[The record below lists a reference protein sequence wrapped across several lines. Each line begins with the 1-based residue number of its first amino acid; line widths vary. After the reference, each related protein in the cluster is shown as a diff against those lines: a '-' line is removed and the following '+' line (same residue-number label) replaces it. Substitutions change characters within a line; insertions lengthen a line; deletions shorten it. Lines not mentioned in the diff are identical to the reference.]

1 MKIKCN
7 KKEFKL
13 EIFIIVLSIV
23 SILIHL
29 YKIIFMHDK
38 LNTELII
45 TLVFL
50 ILVIVAIIF
59 LLNRIYIKVNRGK
72 LYVSSLDLV
81 NKRILK
87 DSINIKD
94 IEKYGFSTDLKLN
107 YNKYDIV
114 LQSKNKKLIISV
126 NQFKNKD
133 ILRLLELIEDKT
145 NIKPTGLAKYLRETK
160 KIMKTNVMRILDQKK
175 IRYVIHT
182 YQNAVSGIEVADTLN
197 ESYDKVFKT
206 LVTVSN
212 TNNHYVFVVPVNK
225 ELDLKKA
232 AKVVGE
238 KSIEMLKSALLLPLT
253 GYIHGGCSPV
263 GMKKQFRTIV
273 DKSASNKDRIFVSGG
288 KIGYQIEIE
297 LSELKKVVNFEFE
310 DITKDN

>member
-13 EIFIIVLSIV
+13 EIFIIVLSVV

-38 LNTELII
+38 LNIELII

-87 DSINIKD
+87 DNINIKD

-114 LQSKNKKLIISV
+114 LQSKNKKLIIPV

-145 NIKPTGLAKYLRETK
+145 NIKPTGLAKHLR
-160 KIMKTNVMRILDQKK
+160 KT
-175 IRYVIHT
+175 
-182 YQNAVSGIEVADTLN
+182 
-197 ESYDKVFKT
+197 
-206 LVTVSN
+206 
-212 TNNHYVFVVPVNK
+212 
-225 ELDLKKA
+225 
-232 AKVVGE
+232 E
-238 KSIEMLKSALLLPLT
+238 K
-253 GYIHGGCSPV
+253 
-263 GMKKQFRTIV
+263 
-273 DKSASNKDRIFVSGG
+273 
-288 KIGYQIEIE
+288 
-297 LSELKKVVNFEFE
+297 
-310 DITKDN
+310 

>member
-72 LYVSSLDLV
+72 LFVSSLDLV

-114 LQSKNKKLIISV
+114 LQSKNKKLIIPVS
-126 NQFKNKD
+126 QFKNKD
-133 ILRLLELIEDKT
+133 ILKLLELIEDKT
-145 NIKPTGLAKYLRETK
+145 NIKPTGLAKYLRET
-160 KIMKTNVMRILDQKK
+160 
-175 IRYVIHT
+175 
-182 YQNAVSGIEVADTLN
+182 
-197 ESYDKVFKT
+197 
-206 LVTVSN
+206 
-212 TNNHYVFVVPVNK
+212 
-225 ELDLKKA
+225 
-232 AKVVGE
+232 E
-238 KSIEMLKSALLLPLT
+238 K
-253 GYIHGGCSPV
+253 
-263 GMKKQFRTIV
+263 
-273 DKSASNKDRIFVSGG
+273 
-288 KIGYQIEIE
+288 
-297 LSELKKVVNFEFE
+297 
-310 DITKDN
+310 

>member
-72 LYVSSLDLV
+72 LCVSSLDLV

-114 LQSKNKKLIISV
+114 LQSKNKKLIIPVS
-126 NQFKNKD
+126 QFKNKD
-133 ILRLLELIEDKT
+133 ILKLLELIEDKT
-145 NIKPTGLAKYLRETK
+145 NIKPTGLAKYLRET
-160 KIMKTNVMRILDQKK
+160 
-175 IRYVIHT
+175 
-182 YQNAVSGIEVADTLN
+182 
-197 ESYDKVFKT
+197 
-206 LVTVSN
+206 
-212 TNNHYVFVVPVNK
+212 
-225 ELDLKKA
+225 
-232 AKVVGE
+232 E
-238 KSIEMLKSALLLPLT
+238 K
-253 GYIHGGCSPV
+253 
-263 GMKKQFRTIV
+263 
-273 DKSASNKDRIFVSGG
+273 
-288 KIGYQIEIE
+288 
-297 LSELKKVVNFEFE
+297 
-310 DITKDN
+310 

>member
-13 EIFIIVLSIV
+13 EIFIVVLSIV

-114 LQSKNKKLIISV
+114 LQSKNKKLIIPV

-145 NIKPTGLAKYLRETK
+145 NIKPTGLAKHLRETK
-160 KIMKTNVMRILDQKK
+160 K
-175 IRYVIHT
+175 
-182 YQNAVSGIEVADTLN
+182 
-197 ESYDKVFKT
+197 
-206 LVTVSN
+206 
-212 TNNHYVFVVPVNK
+212 
-225 ELDLKKA
+225 
-232 AKVVGE
+232 
-238 KSIEMLKSALLLPLT
+238 
-253 GYIHGGCSPV
+253 
-263 GMKKQFRTIV
+263 
-273 DKSASNKDRIFVSGG
+273 
-288 KIGYQIEIE
+288 
-297 LSELKKVVNFEFE
+297 
-310 DITKDN
+310 

>member
-114 LQSKNKKLIISV
+114 LQSKNKKLIIPV

-145 NIKPTGLAKYLRETK
+145 NIKPTGLAKYLRE
-160 KIMKTNVMRILDQKK
+160 
-175 IRYVIHT
+175 
-182 YQNAVSGIEVADTLN
+182 IE
-197 ESYDKVFKT
+197 K
-206 LVTVSN
+206 
-212 TNNHYVFVVPVNK
+212 
-225 ELDLKKA
+225 
-232 AKVVGE
+232 
-238 KSIEMLKSALLLPLT
+238 
-253 GYIHGGCSPV
+253 
-263 GMKKQFRTIV
+263 
-273 DKSASNKDRIFVSGG
+273 
-288 KIGYQIEIE
+288 
-297 LSELKKVVNFEFE
+297 
-310 DITKDN
+310 

>member
-13 EIFIIVLSIV
+13 EIFIVVLSIV
-23 SILIHL
+23 SIIIHL

-114 LQSKNKKLIISV
+114 LQSKNKKLIIPV

-145 NIKPTGLAKYLRETK
+145 NIKPTGLAKHLR
-160 KIMKTNVMRILDQKK
+160 KT
-175 IRYVIHT
+175 
-182 YQNAVSGIEVADTLN
+182 
-197 ESYDKVFKT
+197 
-206 LVTVSN
+206 
-212 TNNHYVFVVPVNK
+212 
-225 ELDLKKA
+225 
-232 AKVVGE
+232 E
-238 KSIEMLKSALLLPLT
+238 K
-253 GYIHGGCSPV
+253 
-263 GMKKQFRTIV
+263 
-273 DKSASNKDRIFVSGG
+273 
-288 KIGYQIEIE
+288 
-297 LSELKKVVNFEFE
+297 
-310 DITKDN
+310 

>member
-114 LQSKNKKLIISV
+114 LQSKNKKLIIPV

-145 NIKPTGLAKYLRETK
+145 NIKPTGLAKHLR
-160 KIMKTNVMRILDQKK
+160 KT
-175 IRYVIHT
+175 
-182 YQNAVSGIEVADTLN
+182 
-197 ESYDKVFKT
+197 
-206 LVTVSN
+206 
-212 TNNHYVFVVPVNK
+212 
-225 ELDLKKA
+225 
-232 AKVVGE
+232 E
-238 KSIEMLKSALLLPLT
+238 K
-253 GYIHGGCSPV
+253 
-263 GMKKQFRTIV
+263 
-273 DKSASNKDRIFVSGG
+273 
-288 KIGYQIEIE
+288 
-297 LSELKKVVNFEFE
+297 
-310 DITKDN
+310 

>member
-38 LNTELII
+38 LNAELII

-114 LQSKNKKLIISV
+114 LQSKNKKLIIPV

-145 NIKPTGLAKYLRETK
+145 NIKPTGLAKYLRKTK
-160 KIMKTNVMRILDQKK
+160 K
-175 IRYVIHT
+175 
-182 YQNAVSGIEVADTLN
+182 
-197 ESYDKVFKT
+197 
-206 LVTVSN
+206 
-212 TNNHYVFVVPVNK
+212 
-225 ELDLKKA
+225 
-232 AKVVGE
+232 
-238 KSIEMLKSALLLPLT
+238 
-253 GYIHGGCSPV
+253 
-263 GMKKQFRTIV
+263 
-273 DKSASNKDRIFVSGG
+273 
-288 KIGYQIEIE
+288 
-297 LSELKKVVNFEFE
+297 
-310 DITKDN
+310 

>member
-114 LQSKNKKLIISV
+114 LQSKNKKLIIPV

-145 NIKPTGLAKYLRETK
+145 NIKPTGLAKHLRETK
-160 KIMKTNVMRILDQKK
+160 K
-175 IRYVIHT
+175 
-182 YQNAVSGIEVADTLN
+182 
-197 ESYDKVFKT
+197 
-206 LVTVSN
+206 
-212 TNNHYVFVVPVNK
+212 
-225 ELDLKKA
+225 
-232 AKVVGE
+232 
-238 KSIEMLKSALLLPLT
+238 
-253 GYIHGGCSPV
+253 
-263 GMKKQFRTIV
+263 
-273 DKSASNKDRIFVSGG
+273 
-288 KIGYQIEIE
+288 
-297 LSELKKVVNFEFE
+297 
-310 DITKDN
+310 

>member
-50 ILVIVAIIF
+50 VLVIVAIIF

-114 LQSKNKKLIISV
+114 LQSKNKKLIIPV

-145 NIKPTGLAKYLRETK
+145 NIKPTGLAKYLRET
-160 KIMKTNVMRILDQKK
+160 
-175 IRYVIHT
+175 
-182 YQNAVSGIEVADTLN
+182 
-197 ESYDKVFKT
+197 
-206 LVTVSN
+206 
-212 TNNHYVFVVPVNK
+212 
-225 ELDLKKA
+225 
-232 AKVVGE
+232 E
-238 KSIEMLKSALLLPLT
+238 K
-253 GYIHGGCSPV
+253 
-263 GMKKQFRTIV
+263 
-273 DKSASNKDRIFVSGG
+273 
-288 KIGYQIEIE
+288 
-297 LSELKKVVNFEFE
+297 
-310 DITKDN
+310 

>member
-114 LQSKNKKLIISV
+114 L
-126 NQFKNKD
+126 
-133 ILRLLELIEDKT
+133 
-145 NIKPTGLAKYLRETK
+145 
-160 KIMKTNVMRILDQKK
+160 
-175 IRYVIHT
+175 
-182 YQNAVSGIEVADTLN
+182 
-197 ESYDKVFKT
+197 
-206 LVTVSN
+206 
-212 TNNHYVFVVPVNK
+212 
-225 ELDLKKA
+225 
-232 AKVVGE
+232 
-238 KSIEMLKSALLLPLT
+238 
-253 GYIHGGCSPV
+253 
-263 GMKKQFRTIV
+263 
-273 DKSASNKDRIFVSGG
+273 
-288 KIGYQIEIE
+288 
-297 LSELKKVVNFEFE
+297 
-310 DITKDN
+310 

>member
-50 ILVIVAIIF
+50 ILAIIF

-114 LQSKNKKLIISV
+114 LQSKNKKLIIPV

-133 ILRLLELIEDKT
+133 ILRLLELIEDNT
-145 NIKPTGLAKYLRETK
+145 NIKPTGLAKHLR
-160 KIMKTNVMRILDQKK
+160 KT
-175 IRYVIHT
+175 
-182 YQNAVSGIEVADTLN
+182 
-197 ESYDKVFKT
+197 
-206 LVTVSN
+206 
-212 TNNHYVFVVPVNK
+212 
-225 ELDLKKA
+225 
-232 AKVVGE
+232 E
-238 KSIEMLKSALLLPLT
+238 K
-253 GYIHGGCSPV
+253 
-263 GMKKQFRTIV
+263 
-273 DKSASNKDRIFVSGG
+273 
-288 KIGYQIEIE
+288 
-297 LSELKKVVNFEFE
+297 
-310 DITKDN
+310 

>member
-13 EIFIIVLSIV
+13 EIFIIVLSVV

-38 LNTELII
+38 LNIELII

-114 LQSKNKKLIISV
+114 LQSKNKKLIIPV

-145 NIKPTGLAKYLRETK
+145 NIKPTGLAKYLR
-160 KIMKTNVMRILDQKK
+160 KT
-175 IRYVIHT
+175 
-182 YQNAVSGIEVADTLN
+182 
-197 ESYDKVFKT
+197 
-206 LVTVSN
+206 
-212 TNNHYVFVVPVNK
+212 
-225 ELDLKKA
+225 
-232 AKVVGE
+232 E
-238 KSIEMLKSALLLPLT
+238 K
-253 GYIHGGCSPV
+253 
-263 GMKKQFRTIV
+263 
-273 DKSASNKDRIFVSGG
+273 
-288 KIGYQIEIE
+288 
-297 LSELKKVVNFEFE
+297 
-310 DITKDN
+310 

>member
-1 MKIKCN
+1 MKMKCN

-114 LQSKNKKLIISV
+114 LQSKNKKLIIPV

-145 NIKPTGLAKYLRETK
+145 NIKPTGLAKHLR
-160 KIMKTNVMRILDQKK
+160 KT
-175 IRYVIHT
+175 
-182 YQNAVSGIEVADTLN
+182 
-197 ESYDKVFKT
+197 
-206 LVTVSN
+206 
-212 TNNHYVFVVPVNK
+212 
-225 ELDLKKA
+225 
-232 AKVVGE
+232 E
-238 KSIEMLKSALLLPLT
+238 K
-253 GYIHGGCSPV
+253 
-263 GMKKQFRTIV
+263 
-273 DKSASNKDRIFVSGG
+273 
-288 KIGYQIEIE
+288 
-297 LSELKKVVNFEFE
+297 
-310 DITKDN
+310 

>member
-50 ILVIVAIIF
+50 ILVIVAVIF

-94 IEKYGFSTDLKLN
+94 IEKYGFSTDLRLN

-114 LQSKNKKLIISV
+114 LQSKNKKLIIPV

-145 NIKPTGLAKYLRETK
+145 NIKPTGLAKHLRET
-160 KIMKTNVMRILDQKK
+160 
-175 IRYVIHT
+175 
-182 YQNAVSGIEVADTLN
+182 
-197 ESYDKVFKT
+197 
-206 LVTVSN
+206 
-212 TNNHYVFVVPVNK
+212 
-225 ELDLKKA
+225 
-232 AKVVGE
+232 E
-238 KSIEMLKSALLLPLT
+238 K
-253 GYIHGGCSPV
+253 
-263 GMKKQFRTIV
+263 
-273 DKSASNKDRIFVSGG
+273 
-288 KIGYQIEIE
+288 
-297 LSELKKVVNFEFE
+297 
-310 DITKDN
+310 

>member
-114 LQSKNKKLIISV
+114 LQSKNKKLIIPVS
-126 NQFKNKD
+126 QFKNKD
-133 ILRLLELIEDKT
+133 ILKLLELIEDKT
-145 NIKPTGLAKYLRETK
+145 SIKPTGLAKHLRET
-160 KIMKTNVMRILDQKK
+160 
-175 IRYVIHT
+175 
-182 YQNAVSGIEVADTLN
+182 
-197 ESYDKVFKT
+197 
-206 LVTVSN
+206 
-212 TNNHYVFVVPVNK
+212 
-225 ELDLKKA
+225 
-232 AKVVGE
+232 E
-238 KSIEMLKSALLLPLT
+238 K
-253 GYIHGGCSPV
+253 
-263 GMKKQFRTIV
+263 
-273 DKSASNKDRIFVSGG
+273 
-288 KIGYQIEIE
+288 
-297 LSELKKVVNFEFE
+297 
-310 DITKDN
+310 

>member
-50 ILVIVAIIF
+50 VLVIVGVI
-59 LLNRIYIKVNRGK
+59 LLLSKIYIKVNRGK

-114 LQSKNKKLIISV
+114 LQSKNKKLIIPVS
-126 NQFKNKD
+126 QFKNKD
-133 ILRLLELIEDKT
+133 ILKLLELIEDKT
-145 NIKPTGLAKYLRETK
+145 NIKPTGLAKFLRET
-160 KIMKTNVMRILDQKK
+160 
-175 IRYVIHT
+175 
-182 YQNAVSGIEVADTLN
+182 
-197 ESYDKVFKT
+197 
-206 LVTVSN
+206 
-212 TNNHYVFVVPVNK
+212 
-225 ELDLKKA
+225 
-232 AKVVGE
+232 E
-238 KSIEMLKSALLLPLT
+238 K
-253 GYIHGGCSPV
+253 
-263 GMKKQFRTIV
+263 
-273 DKSASNKDRIFVSGG
+273 
-288 KIGYQIEIE
+288 
-297 LSELKKVVNFEFE
+297 
-310 DITKDN
+310 

>member
-114 LQSKNKKLIISV
+114 LQSKNKKLIIPV

-145 NIKPTGLAKYLRETK
+145 NIKPTGLAKYLREIK
-160 KIMKTNVMRILDQKK
+160 K
-175 IRYVIHT
+175 
-182 YQNAVSGIEVADTLN
+182 
-197 ESYDKVFKT
+197 
-206 LVTVSN
+206 
-212 TNNHYVFVVPVNK
+212 
-225 ELDLKKA
+225 
-232 AKVVGE
+232 
-238 KSIEMLKSALLLPLT
+238 
-253 GYIHGGCSPV
+253 
-263 GMKKQFRTIV
+263 
-273 DKSASNKDRIFVSGG
+273 
-288 KIGYQIEIE
+288 
-297 LSELKKVVNFEFE
+297 
-310 DITKDN
+310 

>member
-13 EIFIIVLSIV
+13 EIFIIVLSVV

-114 LQSKNKKLIISV
+114 LQSKNKKLIIPV

-145 NIKPTGLAKYLRETK
+145 NIKPTGLAKYLRET
-160 KIMKTNVMRILDQKK
+160 
-175 IRYVIHT
+175 
-182 YQNAVSGIEVADTLN
+182 
-197 ESYDKVFKT
+197 
-206 LVTVSN
+206 
-212 TNNHYVFVVPVNK
+212 
-225 ELDLKKA
+225 
-232 AKVVGE
+232 E
-238 KSIEMLKSALLLPLT
+238 K
-253 GYIHGGCSPV
+253 
-263 GMKKQFRTIV
+263 
-273 DKSASNKDRIFVSGG
+273 
-288 KIGYQIEIE
+288 
-297 LSELKKVVNFEFE
+297 
-310 DITKDN
+310 

>member
-13 EIFIIVLSIV
+13 EIFIIVLSVV

-38 LNTELII
+38 LNIELII

-114 LQSKNKKLIISV
+114 LQSKNKKLIIPV

-145 NIKPTGLAKYLRETK
+145 NIKSTGLAKYLRETK
-160 KIMKTNVMRILDQKK
+160 K
-175 IRYVIHT
+175 
-182 YQNAVSGIEVADTLN
+182 
-197 ESYDKVFKT
+197 
-206 LVTVSN
+206 
-212 TNNHYVFVVPVNK
+212 
-225 ELDLKKA
+225 
-232 AKVVGE
+232 
-238 KSIEMLKSALLLPLT
+238 
-253 GYIHGGCSPV
+253 
-263 GMKKQFRTIV
+263 
-273 DKSASNKDRIFVSGG
+273 
-288 KIGYQIEIE
+288 
-297 LSELKKVVNFEFE
+297 
-310 DITKDN
+310 

>member
-114 LQSKNKKLIISV
+114 LQSKNKKLIIPV

-145 NIKPTGLAKYLRETK
+145 NIKPTGLAKHLREPK
-160 KIMKTNVMRILDQKK
+160 K
-175 IRYVIHT
+175 
-182 YQNAVSGIEVADTLN
+182 
-197 ESYDKVFKT
+197 
-206 LVTVSN
+206 
-212 TNNHYVFVVPVNK
+212 
-225 ELDLKKA
+225 
-232 AKVVGE
+232 
-238 KSIEMLKSALLLPLT
+238 
-253 GYIHGGCSPV
+253 
-263 GMKKQFRTIV
+263 
-273 DKSASNKDRIFVSGG
+273 
-288 KIGYQIEIE
+288 
-297 LSELKKVVNFEFE
+297 
-310 DITKDN
+310 

>member
-13 EIFIIVLSIV
+13 EIFIVVLSIV

-87 DSINIKD
+87 DNINIKD

-114 LQSKNKKLIISV
+114 LQSKNKKLIIPV

-145 NIKPTGLAKYLRETK
+145 NIKPTGLAKYLRET
-160 KIMKTNVMRILDQKK
+160 
-175 IRYVIHT
+175 
-182 YQNAVSGIEVADTLN
+182 
-197 ESYDKVFKT
+197 
-206 LVTVSN
+206 
-212 TNNHYVFVVPVNK
+212 
-225 ELDLKKA
+225 
-232 AKVVGE
+232 E
-238 KSIEMLKSALLLPLT
+238 K
-253 GYIHGGCSPV
+253 
-263 GMKKQFRTIV
+263 
-273 DKSASNKDRIFVSGG
+273 
-288 KIGYQIEIE
+288 
-297 LSELKKVVNFEFE
+297 
-310 DITKDN
+310 

>member
-114 LQSKNKKLIISV
+114 LQSKNKKLIIPVS
-126 NQFKNKD
+126 QFKNKD
-133 ILRLLELIEDKT
+133 ILKLLELIEDKT
-145 NIKPTGLAKYLRETK
+145 NIKPTGLAKFLRET
-160 KIMKTNVMRILDQKK
+160 
-175 IRYVIHT
+175 
-182 YQNAVSGIEVADTLN
+182 
-197 ESYDKVFKT
+197 
-206 LVTVSN
+206 
-212 TNNHYVFVVPVNK
+212 
-225 ELDLKKA
+225 
-232 AKVVGE
+232 E
-238 KSIEMLKSALLLPLT
+238 K
-253 GYIHGGCSPV
+253 
-263 GMKKQFRTIV
+263 
-273 DKSASNKDRIFVSGG
+273 
-288 KIGYQIEIE
+288 
-297 LSELKKVVNFEFE
+297 
-310 DITKDN
+310 

>member
-13 EIFIIVLSIV
+13 EIFIIVLSVV

-29 YKIIFMHDK
+29 YEIIFMHDK
-38 LNTELII
+38 LNIELII

-114 LQSKNKKLIISV
+114 LQSKNKKLIIPV

-145 NIKPTGLAKYLRETK
+145 NIKPTGLAKYLRET
-160 KIMKTNVMRILDQKK
+160 
-175 IRYVIHT
+175 
-182 YQNAVSGIEVADTLN
+182 
-197 ESYDKVFKT
+197 
-206 LVTVSN
+206 
-212 TNNHYVFVVPVNK
+212 
-225 ELDLKKA
+225 
-232 AKVVGE
+232 E
-238 KSIEMLKSALLLPLT
+238 K
-253 GYIHGGCSPV
+253 
-263 GMKKQFRTIV
+263 
-273 DKSASNKDRIFVSGG
+273 
-288 KIGYQIEIE
+288 
-297 LSELKKVVNFEFE
+297 
-310 DITKDN
+310 

>member
-114 LQSKNKKLIISV
+114 LQSKNKKLIIPV
-126 NQFKNKD
+126 NQFKNRD

-145 NIKPTGLAKYLRETK
+145 NIKPTGLAKHLRETK
-160 KIMKTNVMRILDQKK
+160 K
-175 IRYVIHT
+175 
-182 YQNAVSGIEVADTLN
+182 
-197 ESYDKVFKT
+197 
-206 LVTVSN
+206 
-212 TNNHYVFVVPVNK
+212 
-225 ELDLKKA
+225 
-232 AKVVGE
+232 
-238 KSIEMLKSALLLPLT
+238 
-253 GYIHGGCSPV
+253 
-263 GMKKQFRTIV
+263 
-273 DKSASNKDRIFVSGG
+273 
-288 KIGYQIEIE
+288 
-297 LSELKKVVNFEFE
+297 
-310 DITKDN
+310 

>member
-87 DSINIKD
+87 DNINIKD

-114 LQSKNKKLIISV
+114 LQSKNKKLIIPV

-145 NIKPTGLAKYLRETK
+145 NIKPTGLAKYLR
-160 KIMKTNVMRILDQKK
+160 KT
-175 IRYVIHT
+175 
-182 YQNAVSGIEVADTLN
+182 
-197 ESYDKVFKT
+197 
-206 LVTVSN
+206 
-212 TNNHYVFVVPVNK
+212 
-225 ELDLKKA
+225 
-232 AKVVGE
+232 E
-238 KSIEMLKSALLLPLT
+238 K
-253 GYIHGGCSPV
+253 
-263 GMKKQFRTIV
+263 
-273 DKSASNKDRIFVSGG
+273 
-288 KIGYQIEIE
+288 
-297 LSELKKVVNFEFE
+297 
-310 DITKDN
+310 

>member
-45 TLVFL
+45 TLIFL

-114 LQSKNKKLIISV
+114 LQSKNKKLIIPV

-145 NIKPTGLAKYLRETK
+145 NIKPTGLAKYLRET
-160 KIMKTNVMRILDQKK
+160 
-175 IRYVIHT
+175 
-182 YQNAVSGIEVADTLN
+182 
-197 ESYDKVFKT
+197 
-206 LVTVSN
+206 
-212 TNNHYVFVVPVNK
+212 
-225 ELDLKKA
+225 
-232 AKVVGE
+232 E
-238 KSIEMLKSALLLPLT
+238 K
-253 GYIHGGCSPV
+253 
-263 GMKKQFRTIV
+263 
-273 DKSASNKDRIFVSGG
+273 
-288 KIGYQIEIE
+288 
-297 LSELKKVVNFEFE
+297 
-310 DITKDN
+310 